1 MKTFRKLLICLAAIT
16 LVFVGLGCPR
26 GGGGGKDGRV
36 TILFGSATKSL
47 QGALLSAVMPKA
59 VVAAEDIYSLT
70 VTVTEISLDTSDD
83 DDEGEDEGDDDKG
96 NDSGVVVFEGS
107 QDLELISLEGLSE
120 VFSTAEI
127 PAGTYTKIRLAIEN
141 PRLRLN
147 DDPETEITNI
157 KLTANGHLFVSEAF
171 EVLEDGNSLIELTFE
186 DLHLVR
192 NGNGRYVLTPQLRA
206 DIAVSSADVA
216 ATGTIASVDADNDSM
231 VVTLAEGDVTVLY
244 TSASIFLPVDTV
256 TPTGVEADIVVGA
269 SVDIVGTID
278 LDGAITATEIRL
290 L

>member
-1 MKTFRKLLICLAAIT
+1 MFTFRKLLVYLGVVT
-16 LVFVGLGCPR
+16 LLFAGVGCPR
-26 GGGGGKDGRV
+26 GGGGGKDGRI

-47 QGALLSAVMPKA
+47 QEAILTAVVPKA
-59 VVAAEDIYSLT
+59 VVAADDIYSLT
-70 VTVTEISLDTSDD
+70 VTVTEISLDTGDD
-83 DDEGEDEGDDDKG
+83 DDGDDEGGDDKSHHG
-96 NDSGVVVFEGS
+96 GVVVFEGS

-120 VFSTAEI
+120 VFSTADI
-127 PAGTYTKIRLAIEN
+127 PAGTYAKVRLSIEN

-157 KLTANGHLFVSEAF
+157 KLTANGQLFVSETF
-171 EVLEDGNSLIELTFE
+171 EVPEDGNSLIELTFE

-216 ATGTIASVDADNDSM
+216 ATGTVASVDADNDSM

-244 TSASIFLPVDTV
+244 AGASIFLPADTD
-256 TPTGVEADIVVGA
+256 TPTGTEADLVVGA
-269 SVDIVGTID
+269 SVDIAGTID
-278 LDGAITATEIRL
+278 LDGVITATEIRL

>member
-1 MKTFRKLLICLAAIT
+1 MIKLQKLLVCLAAVT
-16 LVFVGLGCPR
+16 LLFAGAGCPR
-26 GGGGGKDGRV
+26 SGKEGKV

-47 QGALLSAVMPKA
+47 KSTLLSAVAPKA
-59 VVAAEDIYSLT
+59 VVPTEDISSLT
-70 VTVTEISLDTSDD
+70 VTVTEISLHTDD
-83 DDEGEDEGDDDKG
+83 DDEEVEGEGAKSHHG
-96 NDSGVVVFEGS
+96 GVLVFEGS
-107 QDLELISLEGLSE
+107 QDLELLSLEGLSE

-127 PAGTYTKIRLAIEN
+127 PAGTYSQIQLSIEN
-141 PRLRLN
+141 PRLRLT

-157 KLTANGHLFVSEAF
+157 KLTANGRLFVSETF
-171 EVLEDGNSLIELTFE
+171 EVPEDGNSLIELTFE

-216 ATGTIASVDADNDSM
+216 ATGTIASVDPDNDSM

-244 TSASIFLPVDTV
+244 AGASIFLATDTD
-256 TPTGVEADIVVGA
+256 TPTGTEAELVVGA

-278 LDGAITATEIRL
+278 LDGVITATEIHIL
-290 L
+290 

>member
-1 MKTFRKLLICLAAIT
+1 MFTFRKLLVYLGVVT
-16 LVFVGLGCPR
+16 LLFAGVGCPR
-26 GGGGGKDGRV
+26 GGGGGKDGRI

-47 QGALLSAVMPKA
+47 QEAILTAVVPKA
-59 VVAAEDIYSLT
+59 VVAADDIYSLT
-70 VTVTEISLDTSDD
+70 VTVTEISLDTGDD
-83 DDEGEDEGDDDKG
+83 DDGDDEGDDDKSHHG
-96 NDSGVVVFEGS
+96 GVVVFEGS

-120 VFSTAEI
+120 VFSTADI
-127 PAGTYTKIRLAIEN
+127 PAGTYAKVRLSIED

-157 KLTANGHLFVSEAF
+157 KLTANGQLFVSETF
-171 EVLEDGNSLIELTFE
+171 EVPEDGNSLIELTFE

-216 ATGTIASVDADNDSM
+216 ATGTVASVDADNDSM

-244 TSASIFLPVDTV
+244 AGASIFLPADTD
-256 TPTGVEADIVVGA
+256 TPTGTEADLVVGA
-269 SVDIVGTID
+269 SVDIAGTID
-278 LDGAITATEIRL
+278 LDGVITATEIRL

>member
-1 MKTFRKLLICLAAIT
+1 MILVRKVLICFAAVM
-16 LVFVGLGCPR
+16 LLFAGVGCPR
-26 GGGGGKDGRV
+26 GGGGGKDGKV

-47 QGALLSAVMPKA
+47 QGALLSAAMPKA

-70 VTVTEISLDTSDD
+70 VTVTEISLDTGDD
-83 DDEGEDEGDDDKG
+83 DGEDEGDDDKG
-96 NDSGVVVFEGS
+96 SGSGVVIFEGS

-120 VFSTAEI
+120 VFSTADVE
-127 PAGTYTKIRLAIEN
+127 PGTYTKIRLAIEN

-157 KLTANGHLFVSEAF
+157 KLTANGHLFVSETF
-171 EVLEDGNSLIELTFE
+171 EVPEEGNSLIALTFE

-192 NGNGRYVLTPQLRA
+192 NGNGRFVLTPQLSA

-244 TSASIFLPVDTV
+244 TGASIFLVTDTD
-256 TPTGVEADIVVGA
+256 TATGTEADLVAGA

-278 LDGAITATEIRL
+278 LDGVITATEIRL

>member
-1 MKTFRKLLICLAAIT
+1 MIAFRNVFVCLAAIT
-16 LVFVGLGCPR
+16 LIFAGAGCPR
-26 GGGGGKDGRV
+26 PGGGGKDGKV
-36 TILFGSATKSL
+36 TILFGSPMKSL
-47 QGALLSAVMPKA
+47 QGALASAAFPKA

-70 VTVTEISLDTSDD
+70 VTVTEISLDSADD
-83 DDEGEDEGDDDKG
+83 DDGEDEGEDDKG
-96 NDSGVVVFEGS
+96 DSSGVVIFEGS
-107 QDLELISLEGLSE
+107 QDLELISLDGLSE
-120 VFSTAEI
+120 VFSTADI
-127 PAGTYTKIRLAIEN
+127 PAGTYTKIRIAIEN

-157 KLTANGHLFVSEAF
+157 KLTANGHLFVSETF
-171 EVLEDGNSLIELTFE
+171 EVPEDGNSLVELTFE

-244 TSASIFLPVDTV
+244 ASAAIFLPADTDTATGTEVDL
-256 TPTGVEADIVVGA
+256 VVGA
-269 SVDIVGTID
+269 SVDIIGTID
-278 LDGAITATEIRL
+278 LDGVITATEIRL